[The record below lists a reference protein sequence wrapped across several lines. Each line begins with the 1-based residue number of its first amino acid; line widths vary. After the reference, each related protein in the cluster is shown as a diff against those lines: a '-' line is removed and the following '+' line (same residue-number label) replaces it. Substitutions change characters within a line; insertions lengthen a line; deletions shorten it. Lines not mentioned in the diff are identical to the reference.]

1 MFNLDLDKKISEKH
15 AKVCVIGLGQV
26 GLPTALTFSSV
37 GFSVIG
43 VDINRDLIDKLNS
56 KITPFV
62 EHGLDELLSTS
73 IDSGRFTAT
82 YELSNSIPQ
91 SDIIVVCVA
100 TPINDQIQPNLS
112 FLENV
117 CNSLSN
123 FSLDDKLIII
133 ESSIPPGTFE
143 ELVVPILKKSSN
155 SNFYMAYVPERLA
168 PGQGLD
174 EIQNTP
180 RLIGSDDEISKNI
193 TEKFYKNMVKA
204 QIVHTS
210 IKIGQIS
217 KLVENTYRDVNIAFA
232 NEISR
237 ICELYGIDVQD
248 LIKVSN
254 SHPRVNILQPGPGV
268 GGPCLPK
275 DPYLLLNPKGRIPIK
290 SELISNSRN
299 INDNVPS
306 RISSMVAFSLKK
318 QNKIIN
324 DSSVLILGTA
334 YKKNVSDSRFSPA
347 KNLINEL
354 QKIGLTVFA
363 IDPFTDERFGAKN
376 VNSIWDII
384 NTIDV
389 VVVITDHDDFK
400 TISLSKIKEHI
411 SSSLTIIDTRRIFDK
426 NECES
431 LGIEYLS
438 IGYSASS
445 TMDGSNI

>member
-1 MFNLDLDKKISEKH
+1 LDLNEKIITKH

-26 GLPTALTFSSV
+26 GLPTALTFSHV

-43 VDINRDLIDKLNS
+43 IDINQDLINKLNS

-82 YELSNSIPQ
+82 NELSSSIPQ

-112 FLENV
+112 FLENA

-123 FSLDDKLIII
+123 FSLDNKLIII

-143 ELVVPILKKSSN
+143 ELVLPILKKSTG
-155 SNFYMAYVPERLA
+155 SNFHMAYVPERLS

-180 RLIGSDDEISKNI
+180 RLIGTNDEISKNM
-193 TEKFYKNMVKA
+193 TEKFYKNMVKS

-254 SHPRVNILQPGPGV
+254 SHPRVDILQPGPGV

-275 DPYLLLNPKGRIPIK
+275 DPYLLLNPKGQAPIK

-299 INDNVPS
+299 INDNVPV
-306 RISSMVAFSLKK
+306 RISSMTALSLKK

-334 YKKNVSDSRFSPA
+334 YKNNVSDSRFSPA
-347 KNLINEL
+347 KNLIYEL

-363 IDPFTDERFGAKN
+363 IDPFTNERFGAKN
-376 VNSIWDII
+376 INSIWDII
-384 NTIDV
+384 KKIDV
-389 VVVITDHDDFK
+389 IIVITGHDDFK
-400 TISLSKIKEHI
+400 TISLSKIKEHMK
-411 SSSLTIIDTRRIFDK
+411 SGLTIIDTRRIFDK
-426 NECES
+426 IECES
-431 LGIEYLS
+431 LGIDYFS
-438 IGYSASS
+438 TGYTNFSN
-445 TMDGSNI
+445 MDGTKT